1 MAISHKSKTAT
12 GHKVVTFASGTE
24 ARAAS
29 PSCVVAQ
36 SLDDGDEKQ
45 RRRAIPSFDDD
56 DDDDQWGAY
65 MVPPTPTADAR
76 VEFVGLDARKL
87 EHASDAARDGN
98 DFAPLCA
105 LLRSDNE
112 ACVAQAAMALRC
124 WARKDKKLDIARAG
138 AIPPLC
144 AIVTKTD
151 RGAGCRAQAAGCLR
165 NLSVDARCRARIG
178 KEHDLTLALAELVAK
193 GATPAAR
200 EHAAGA
206 LRNLS
211 VLPAARDRIAAVAL
225 KPLAA
230 LVLDGD
236 DKGRAQAALC
246 LGNLAKDD
254 YVEARIGR
262 VPWLLEAL
270 VRLTNEDDGELATA
284 ALSAL
289 WNLTVSAKNKA
300 TVAACPGVF
309 RRVLDALRED
319 HDWAK
324 KEAAAG
330 VLCNITI
337 DAAIAGDFAAVEG
350 AVEAVF
356 DLALSCTDRCK
367 EQLVGVLRNV
377 TAVDAARAAIA
388 TILGLKPTAAEHVVD
403 AALLDFRRGS
413 WDAPVE
419 TFGVGFKP
427 AYARRHGTR
436 RSVHEDDK
444 AMYNLLS
451 A

>member
-29 PSCVVAQ
+29 PSCVVAR
-36 SLDDGDEKQ
+36 SLDDGDDKQ
-45 RRRAIPSFDDD
+45 RRRAIPNFDDD

-151 RGAGCRAQAAGCLR
+151 RGAGCRAQAAG
-165 NLSVDARCRARIG
+165 
-178 KEHDLTLALAELVAK
+178 
-193 GATPAAR
+193 
-200 EHAAGA
+200 
-206 LRNLS
+206 

-246 LGNLAKDD
+246 LGNLAKTPRRGSG
-254 YVEARIGR
+254 A
-262 VPWLLEAL
+262 PWLLEAL

-309 RRVLDALRED
+309 RRLLDALRED

-350 AVEAVF
+350 AVEA
-356 DLALSCTDRCK
+356 
-367 EQLVGVLRNV
+367 
-377 TAVDAARAAIA
+377 
-388 TILGLKPTAAEHVVD
+388 PTAAEHVVD

-427 AYARRHGTR
+427 ATPAPRHAALRPRGR
-436 RSVHEDDK
+436 
-444 AMYNLLS
+444 
-451 A
+451 